1 MRNTLL
7 AILVAVLTA
16 SNAAAEQPFIP
27 KPDPSATSGKLLPLK
42 GAGAV
47 NSCAAYGPGFVKV
60 EGTNTC
66 VLVGGAVTL
75 GARSSSGSR

>member
-7 AILVAVLTA
+7 AILFAVLPA
-16 SNAAAEQPFIP
+16 SNAAAEQPVIP
-27 KPDPSATSGKLLPLK
+27 KPDTPTSGRLLPLK

-66 VLVGGAVTL
+66 MLVGGAVTL